1 MEARATQKNI
11 RQSARKVRMV
21 ADLIRGKDLEWALNE
36 LHFNKKKAS
45 VQVEKTLRSAV
56 SNLLNTDEGSH
67 LEPED
72 LYIRTVFVNEG
83 ATARRFRPRAMGRAT
98 IIRKR
103 SSHLTIVVADKND
116 RKNN

>member
-1 MEARATQKNI
+1 MEARATHKNL

-21 ADLIRGKDLEWALNE
+21 ADLIRGKDLEWALNA
-36 LHFNKKKAS
+36 LHFSKKKAS

-56 SNLLNTDEGSH
+56 SNLLNTDEGGH

-72 LYIRTVFVNEG
+72 LYIRTIFVNEG
-83 ATARRFRPRAMGRAT
+83 PTARRFRPRAMGRAT

-116 RKNN
+116 SKTK